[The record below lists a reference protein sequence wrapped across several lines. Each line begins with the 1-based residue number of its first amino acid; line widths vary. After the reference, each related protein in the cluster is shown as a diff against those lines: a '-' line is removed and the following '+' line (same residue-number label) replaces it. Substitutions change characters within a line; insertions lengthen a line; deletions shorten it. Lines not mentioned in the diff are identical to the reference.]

1 MNLMAEIDLIHLVRA
16 ALVEGG
22 IVLLPA
28 LLAGFGV
35 ALIVGLLQSATGI
48 HEPLVG
54 MVPRLAVMLTVLF
67 LAGGWMVERF
77 VDLFQSSLLM
87 P

>member
-1 MNLMAEIDLIHLVRA
+1 MSEIDLIHLVRV

-28 LLAGFGV
+28 LLASFGV
-35 ALIVGLLQSATGI
+35 ALVVGLLQSATGI

-54 MVPRLAVMLTVLF
+54 MVPRLAVILTALF
-67 LAGGWMVERF
+67 LSGGWMVERF
-77 VDLFQSSLLM
+77 VDLFHSSLLM